1 MRLVTIDSRET
12 GGRPGVVVTGTEVAG
27 GEILDIVASPGSL
40 ADTQWLPQSVVSVLA
55 AGADG
60 LAQTAR
66 MVAGVLDA
74 TPGERAALR
83 AAGRLLPWAGTALLA
98 PVRRPGLMLM
108 LESADQPLAGAWL
121 KSPNAAAA
129 PARQINLPSARLERL
144 DVRPRVGLVLGRSL
158 FAAGRDQAGRAIAGF
173 TLLADL
179 GPAPLPG
186 AAAEG
191 GSRPGRQFPGA
202 CPLGP
207 AIYTP
212 DELPAR
218 PPVQLA
224 CRVNG
229 HVVADSPVDLGGDCL
244 ARMLAAVSTSYAL
257 RPGDIIALP
266 AAASGVT
273 IGTGD
278 RCSLALADLPELSF
292 AVG

>member
-12 GGRPGVVVTGTEVAG
+12 GGRPGVVIAGTEVAD

-40 ADTQWLPQSVVSVLA
+40 GDTQWLPQSVVSVLA

-66 MVAGVLDA
+66 MVAGVQEA

-83 AAGRLLPWAGTALLA
+83 QAGRLLPYAGTALLA
-98 PVRRPGLMLM
+98 PIRRPGLMLM
-108 LESADQPLAGAWL
+108 LESMEQPVADAWI

-129 PARQINLPSARLERL
+129 PAGRVALPSPRLERL
-144 DVRPRVGLVLGRSL
+144 GVRPRVALVLGRPL
-158 FAAGRDQAGRAIAGF
+158 FAAGRDQAARAIAGF
-173 TLLADL
+173 TLVADL
-179 GPAPLPG
+179 GPAPVAG
-186 AAAEG
+186 ATPEPET
-191 GSRPGRQFPGA
+191 RPGRQFAGA

-218 PPVQLA
+218 PPVHLE

-229 HVVADSPVDLGGDCL
+229 HVVADSVTDLGTDAL

-266 AAASGVT
+266 AAGGSVT
-273 IGTGD
+273 LGAGD
-278 RCSLALADLPELSF
+278 RCSLALGGLPGLTFS
-292 AVG
+292 VG